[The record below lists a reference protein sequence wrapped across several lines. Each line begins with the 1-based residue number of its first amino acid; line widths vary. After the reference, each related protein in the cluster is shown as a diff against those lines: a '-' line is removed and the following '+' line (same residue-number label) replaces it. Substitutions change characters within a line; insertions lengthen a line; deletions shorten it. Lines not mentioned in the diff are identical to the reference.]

1 MNLSSFLYSHTNLRG
16 LEIIKPRFEVSI
28 DQFIPTLDSLTLDIQ
43 HLTKKTLL
51 IARHIHNFKLG
62 SQLRTINPEIFDLL
76 SHRLHHLDLS
86 DIDLSQMTSDSRCDL
101 IKYIFKHSH
110 DQLNIIYPQM
120 KSLNECDCTRIFL
133 HHIQS
138 INNHPYDSTCSKLCH
153 FSDCQTISEYF
164 KEKYP
169 LDNQSNQSFYQK
181 NEPLSAVEIIS
192 DPVDVDMI
200 NFLINQTSDHERNET
215 QR

>member
-1 MNLSSFLYSHTNLRG
+1 
-16 LEIIKPRFEVSI
+16 
-28 DQFIPTLDSLTLDIQ
+28 
-43 HLTKKTLL
+43 
-51 IARHIHNFKLG
+51 
-62 SQLRTINPEIFDLL
+62 
-76 SHRLHHLDLS
+76 LDLS
-86 DIDLSQMTSDSRCDL
+86 DIDLSQMTSESRCSL
-101 IKYIFKHSH
+101 IKYLFKHSH
-110 DQLNIIYPQM
+110 DQLNIIYPPT
-120 KSLNECDCTRIFL
+120 KSLNECDCARIFL

-138 INNHPYDSTCSKLCH
+138 INDESTCSKLCH
-153 FSDCQTISEYF
+153 LSDCQTISEYF

-169 LDNQSNQSFYQK
+169 LENQSNRSFYQK